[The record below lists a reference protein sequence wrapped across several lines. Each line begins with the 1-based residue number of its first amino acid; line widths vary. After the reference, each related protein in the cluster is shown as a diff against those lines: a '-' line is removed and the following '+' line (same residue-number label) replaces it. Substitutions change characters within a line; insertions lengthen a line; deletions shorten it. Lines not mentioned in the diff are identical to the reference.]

1 MCSPSQT
8 SIGEVVQPSPCSHT
22 RLIIVRCGKRQDMC
36 DAHCLTGTG
45 NPDTIYPKSYLQH
58 NDALSCEAPSRCA
71 TACNSRRADNG
82 TYMFAHGRYIADATP
97 ATSTVWV
104 GTSFLQQGPSFF
116 FTLYAFL
123 FMSSFAR
130 RYTSMISESELNLF
144 TMDRHRSNDPD
155 KCNNSNR
162 ENRRREQKE
171 DDSVPAKI
179 GLSNPT
185 ACIDA
190 CFHQFVDEW
199 SGKTHGSFEDVCN
212 QLSLHSGPNTELW
225 KLYCCDSTNCGVKT
239 EQTGQSPSVDSIIN
253 RCQNTGNYFIYDPG
267 PPSSNVFNC
276 ASAASG
282 HGEDELQT
290 ISSAMTTTLSSSSSP
305 AAMTSLSSKLN
316 STASDIGSMPST
328 PMGLTEGSKAA
339 IGICSS
345 LAIIA
350 IIFLLGF
357 LISRRRS
364 HPKGF
369 VDSASNAPRHVRS
382 SSEPP
387 SSSQTPLI
395 TPPPSA
401 SSKGFPLT
409 PPARLSDR
417 RFLPSLK
424 QVDTPRSTFVNDG
437 AFLPVALDSATEK
450 KLGMLRHEPQTTP
463 NNISKSPV
471 SPSSLAAVHLA
482 TRFLRDS
489 GSSYSSGPG
498 RASTLTTA
506 SVKANSEHY
515 RSAAVLGTDTPSQP
529 PLSPTRPRRPRDG
542 SLDIPHLVTP
552 AGPPPTRALPA
563 PPPYY
568 PASPTF
574 SVSPITPSSSPVPPS
589 IRPLAFR
596 DGTHDFRASRS
607 GVVDHKGHMQSSAR
621 DFRDI
626 TEPYDRETSESWGSW
641 GAGPGVEER
650 KGAYGGYYRGRR

>member
-1 MCSPSQT
+1 
-8 SIGEVVQPSPCSHT
+8 
-22 RLIIVRCGKRQDMC
+22 
-36 DAHCLTGTG
+36 
-45 NPDTIYPKSYLQH
+45 
-58 NDALSCEAPSRCA
+58 
-71 TACNSRRADNG
+71 
-82 TYMFAHGRYIADATP
+82 
-97 ATSTVWV
+97 
-104 GTSFLQQGPSFF
+104 
-116 FTLYAFL
+116 
-123 FMSSFAR
+123 
-130 RYTSMISESELNLF
+130 
-144 TMDRHRSNDPD
+144 MDRHRSNDPD

-212 QLSLHSGPNTELW
+212 QLSLRSGPNTELW
-225 KLYCCDSTNCGVKT
+225 KLYCCDSTNCA
-239 EQTGQSPSVDSIIN
+239 SVDSIIN

-276 ASAASG
+276 ASAAS
-282 HGEDELQT
+282 
-290 ISSAMTTTLSSSSSP
+290 AMTTTMSSSSSP

-369 VDSASNAPRHVRS
+369 MENASNAPRHVRS
-382 SSEPP
+382 FSEPP

-424 QVDTPRSTFVNDG
+424 QGDTPSSTFVNDG
-437 AFLPVALDSATEK
+437 AFLTVTLDSATEK
-450 KLGMLRHEPQTTP
+450 KLGILRHEPQTTP

-489 GSSYSSGPG
+489 GSSYGSGPG
-498 RASTLTTA
+498 RASMLTTA
-506 SVKANSEHY
+506 SVKASSEHY
-515 RSAAVLGTDTPSQP
+515 RLAAVLGTDTPSLQL

-552 AGPPPTRALPA
+552 AGPPPTHALPA

-589 IRPLAFR
+589 MRPLAFR
-596 DGTHDFRASRS
+596 DCTHDFRASRS

-621 DFRDI
+621 DFHDT
-626 TEPYDRETSESWGSW
+626 TEPYDCETSESWGSW

-650 KGAYGGYYRGRR
+650 KGAHGGYYRGRR